1 MSTAIIVIATIALI
15 IFINALY
22 VAGEF
27 SAIRARKTR
36 LQQLADEGNA
46 SAKILAPIKADPH
59 KLDTYIATCQLG
71 ITASSLVL
79 GAYGQNTVAHL
90 LAPALA
96 SWGNWAQPAAES
108 IATTGVL
115 IVLTMLQVVTG
126 ELLPKAIT
134 VQRPE
139 ETALLTALPVRWSQ
153 TIFKPFIWLFNGSGF
168 AILRIF
174 GFSPHG
180 EETHFHSPGEIEM
193 LVSDS
198 HEGGIIDAKEQ
209 QMLRN
214 AFRLR
219 ELTAR
224 QIMVP
229 RTRLVAASQERS
241 VLYVLNKA
249 ISAGFTRIPIYQ
261 DTIDHIIGFVH
272 VKDLFRQ
279 HLQKKENL
287 LGVIR
292 NVVFVPETMPV
303 LDVWKTLNKHR
314 QYMAIVFD
322 EYGGTAGLIT
332 FEDLIE
338 EIFGEVED
346 EFDQELIAPYHF
358 DEASGRAYL
367 RGDLL
372 ISDVNEYLNLDL
384 PTDENDTLGGLVFSA
399 LGHRPVAGEEVEIAG
414 LTVRV
419 EEVFPEQ
426 GLIEL
431 SIELPGEDAPP
442 EIGEWEVSPRE

>member
-1 MSTAIIVIATIALI
+1 MSTVIIVTATVALI

-36 LQQLADEGNA
+36 LQQLADEGNKLA
-46 SAKILAPIKADPH
+46 QILSPIKADAH
-59 KLDTYIATCQLG
+59 RLDTYIATCQLG

-79 GAYGQNTVAHL
+79 GAYGQNTVARL
-90 LAPALA
+90 LAPLF
-96 SWGNWAQPAAES
+96 SSLGNWSQPAAES
-108 IATTGVL
+108 IATTTVL

-139 ETALLTALPVRWSQ
+139 ETALMTALPVRWSQ
-153 TIFKPFIWLFNGSGF
+153 VIFKPFIWLFNGSGTL
-168 AILRIF
+168 ILRLF
-174 GFSPHG
+174 GFTHHG
-180 EETHFHSPGEIEM
+180 EEMHYHSAGEIEL

-214 AFRLR
+214 TFRLR
-219 ELTAR
+219 ALTAR

-249 ISAGFTRIPIYQ
+249 IAAGFTRIPIYQ
-261 DTIDHIIGFVH
+261 ETIDHIIGFVH

-279 HLQKKENL
+279 HLQHKEDL
-287 LGVIR
+287 LAAKR
-292 NVVFVPETMPV
+292 DVVFVPETMPV
-303 LDVWKTLNKHR
+303 VDVWKTLNKHR

-346 EFDQELIAPYHF
+346 EFDQDLVTPYRF
-358 DEASGRAYL
+358 DETTGRAYL

-372 ISDVNEYLNLDL
+372 IADINEYLGLNL
-384 PTDENDTLGGLVFSA
+384 PTEENDTLGGLVFSL
-399 LGHRPVAGEEVEIAG
+399 LGHRPNAGDDVEIGG
-414 LTVRV
+414 LTIHV
-419 EEVFPEQ
+419 EDVFPEK

-431 SIELPGEDAPP
+431 SLELPEGEVPP
-442 EIGEWEVSPRE
+442 EIGEWEVSPRD